1 MASLRS
7 LNARLANR
15 NIIKLQGQEATLV
28 ILPFKAIEVM
38 EVKVE
43 NI

>member
-1 MASLRS
+1 MASLKS

-15 NIIKLQGQEATLV
+15 NITKLQGQEVTLV
-28 ILPFKAIEVM
+28 ILLFKAIEVM